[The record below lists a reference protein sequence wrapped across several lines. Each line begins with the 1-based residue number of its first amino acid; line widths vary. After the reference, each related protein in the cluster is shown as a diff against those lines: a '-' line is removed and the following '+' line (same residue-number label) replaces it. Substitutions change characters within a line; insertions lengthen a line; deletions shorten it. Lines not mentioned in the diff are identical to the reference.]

1 MVTEIGQKEI
11 EIQPGYVGEYPHH
24 LSNST
29 LQHAADSKLRAA
41 NERRVRPV
49 DIWIRKC

>member
-11 EIQPGYVGEYPHH
+11 EIQPGYVGEYPHR
-24 LSNST
+24 LSHST
-29 LQHAADSKLRAA
+29 LHHAADSKLRAA

-49 DIWIRKC
+49 DTWIRKC